1 MRLLVLPNGHGEDVV
16 ACTIIDALVKI
27 LPGLSCEVMPLV
39 GEGMAFVQKGWK
51 IVGPRK
57 TLPSQGLI
65 NNDLGALWKDL
76 KHGLVKL
83 IVSQFTFLCKDRKR
97 WDAVLAVGDR
107 VPLFFARF
115 AADLPTVFIGV
126 AQTVLAGSGYS
137 FLERLILKKCHL
149 IFTRD
154 LPTAKSLC
162 ESGIDAKYAGNPIL
176 DAVPRG
182 DIVPDSLNSPVVL
195 LFPGSRE
202 QQLSR
207 IHIFLKVVENLQS
220 SHPYSQ
226 YYMPL
231 APTVSC
237 DQISKVVI
245 ERSWDISKGDSC
257 YMLHHLQRGI
267 KIHLVTS
274 GYAQLLEKAHL
285 VIGVGGTVLEQAAL
299 YNCPLITF
307 PTDNRSF
314 YRYFM
319 NYQKQIIGDKLTVC
333 PPDIKA
339 ITDTA
344 LEIMAKQP
352 DCYPENY
359 SITSSTG
366 KKENSTLS
374 GIAYGI
380 YNFLTKLETFK
391 VQNMAIA
398 AKS

>member
-1 MRLLVLPNGHGEDVV
+1 MLPNGHGEDAV
-16 ACTIIDALVKI
+16 ACNIIDALVKI

-39 GEGMAFVQKGWK
+39 GEGITFVQKGWK

-76 KHGLVKL
+76 KHGLVNL
-83 IVSQFTFLCKDRKR
+83 IVSQFTFLRKYRKR

-137 FLERLILKKCHL
+137 FLDRLILKRCHL

-154 LPTAKSLC
+154 LPTAKSLS
-162 ESGIDAKYAGNPIL
+162 ENGIDAKYAGNPIL

-182 DIVPDSLNSPVVL
+182 DIVPDSLKSPVIL

-202 QQLSR
+202 QQLSS

-220 SHPYSQ
+220 SYPYSQ

-237 DQISKVVI
+237 GQISKVVI
-245 ERSWDISKGDSC
+245 EKSWDISKGDSC
-257 YMLHHLQRGI
+257 HILYHLQRGI

-274 GYAQLLEKAHL
+274 GYAQLLEKANL
-285 VIGVGGTVLEQAAL
+285 VIGVGGTVLEQAAR

-307 PTDNRSF
+307 PAGNRTF

-333 PPDIKA
+333 PPDIQA
-339 ITDTA
+339 VTNTA
-344 LEIMAKQP
+344 LEIMAEQA
-352 DCYPENY
+352 DCCHENS
-359 SITSSTG
+359 SIVFSTG
-366 KKENSTLS
+366 KKENSALS
-374 GIAYGI
+374 GITYGM
-380 YNFLTKLETFK
+380 YDFLTKLKTVEA
-391 VQNMAIA
+391 QNMAVA